1 MEQRQIKQ
9 YFVDKKKTA
18 ENKFN
23 SNFKQKTLFVILLL
37 LKYKIW
43 FLSGYIFDMIFQSY
57 LNVLIS
63 RDFFSRNVLAQQ
75 NFTIRIL

>member
-9 YFVDKKKTA
+9 YFVDKENPA

-37 LKYKIW
+37 LKYKTKDLVSLWIY
-43 FLSGYIFDMIFQSY
+43 F
-57 LNVLIS
+57 
-63 RDFFSRNVLAQQ
+63 
-75 NFTIRIL
+75 